1 MTFIRKGTAV
11 RRTVFALA
19 ATALA
24 AGALTACSGG
34 NANGGGA
41 GGSADDI
48 EKALEAGGEITYWS
62 WTPSAQAQVDA
73 FQKKYPNVKV
83 NYVNAGTNK
92 DEYAKLQN
100 AIKAGSGAPDV
111 VQIEYYAFPQFALS
125 DSLLDLSSYGF
136 ADLKDDYSPG
146 TWGSVDFDGKVYG
159 LPQDS
164 GPMALFYNKAVF
176 DQYGITV
183 PTTWDEYLAAAEKLH
198 AADPTK
204 YITADTGDAG
214 FTTSMIW
221 QAGGTPF
228 TTSGDAGTDV
238 KIDLQDAGSKTFA
251 DNWNRL
257 IEGGLISDTPSWS
270 DEWFKG
276 LGDGSIASLVIG
288 AWMPGVLESSVPD
301 GAGKWAVA
309 PIPTYDGKAVT
320 SENGGGGQA
329 VTKQS
334 KNPALA
340 AGFLKW
346 LNNDEES
353 LKIFAESGGFPSTT
367 AQLSDPAFVDKA
379 SDYFGGQ
386 KINEV
391 LTQASSE
398 VREGWSYLPFQVYAN
413 SIFNDTVGQA
423 YSTKGDLNAGLSAWQ
438 DQLVQYGNDQGFSVN
453 K

>member
-1 MTFIRKGTAV
+1 MTFMRSGTA
-11 RRTVFALA
+11 RRAVFAVA
-19 ATALA
+19 ATALTV
-24 AGALTACSGG
+24 GALTACSGG
-34 NANGGGA
+34 NAGGGA
-41 GGSADDI
+41 AAGTADDI
-48 EKALEAGGEITYWS
+48 EKALEAGGELTYWS
-62 WTPSAQAQVDA
+62 WTPSAEAQVAA
-73 FQKKYPNVKV
+73 FEAKYPNVKV
-83 NYVNAGTNK
+83 NYVNAGTNTE
-92 DEYAKLQN
+92 EYTKLQN

-125 DSLLDLSSYGF
+125 DSLVDLSSYGF
-136 ADLKDDYSPG
+136 ADLKDDYSTG
-146 TWGSVDFDGKVYG
+146 TWGSVDFDGKIYG

-164 GPMALFYNKAVF
+164 GPMALFYNEEVF
-176 DQYGITV
+176 DQFGIAV
-183 PTTWDEYLAAAEKLH
+183 PATWDEYYAAAQKLN

-204 YITADTGDAG
+204 FITADTGDSG

-238 KIDLQDAGSKTFA
+238 AIDLQDDGSKKFA

-288 AWMPGVLESSVPD
+288 AWMPGVLESSVAD

-309 PIPTYDGKAVT
+309 PIPTYDGTAVT

-346 LNNDEES
+346 LNNDEKS
-353 LKIFAESGGFPSTT
+353 LQIFAESGGFPSTT
-367 AQLSDPAFVDKA
+367 AQLSDPAFVDKE
-379 SDYFGGQ
+379 SEYFGGQ
-386 KINEV
+386 QINQV

-413 SIFNDTVGQA
+413 SIYGDTVGQA
-423 YSTKGDLNAGLSAWQ
+423 YANKSDLNAGLTAWQ

>member
-1 MTFIRKGTAV
+1 MTFMRKSTAA
-11 RRTVFALA
+11 RRAVFAVA
-19 ATALA
+19 ATALTV
-24 AGALTACSGG
+24 GALTACSGG
-34 NANGGGA
+34 NAGGAA

-48 EKALEAGGEITYWS
+48 EKALEAGGDITYWS
-62 WTPSAQAQVDA
+62 WTPSAEAQVKA
-73 FQKKYPNVKV
+73 FEAKYPKVKV
-83 NYVNAGTNK
+83 NYVNAGTNTE
-92 DEYAKLQN
+92 EYTKLQN

-136 ADLKDDYSPG
+136 ADLKGDYATGP
-146 TWGSVDFDGKVYG
+146 WGSVNFDGKLYG

-164 GPMALFYNKAVF
+164 GPMALFYNKSVF
-176 DQYGITV
+176 DQFGIAV
-183 PTTWDEYLAAAEKLH
+183 PTTWDEYVAAAEKLH

-204 YITADTGDAG
+204 YITADTGDSG

-228 TTSGDAGTDV
+228 TTSGTNV
-238 KIDLQDAGSKTFA
+238 TIDLQDSGSKKFA

-257 IEGGLISDTPSWS
+257 IEGGLLSDTPSWS

-288 AWMPGVLESSVPD
+288 AWMPGVLESSVKD
-301 GAGKWAVA
+301 GSGKWAVA

-320 SENGGGGQA
+320 AENGGGGQA

-346 LNNDEES
+346 LNNDDES

-367 AQLSDPAFVDKA
+367 AQLSDPSFVDKK

-386 KINEV
+386 QINQV

-413 SIFNDTVGQA
+413 SIYGDTVGQA
-423 YSTKGDLNAGLSAWQ
+423 YSKKSDLNAGLTAWQ